1 MKGISKADRLLS
13 NNAVPLSQSGFKSAL
28 HRYTYHDDP
37 VLRGDFG
44 GMGRLQFDEAY
55 PAARLFHHRR
65 NRLILDLAQPDPRGV
80 EQSVSLVQISS
91 ATSPMRD
98 D

>member
-1 MKGISKADRLLS
+1 M
-13 NNAVPLSQSGFKSAL
+13 PLSQSGFKSAL

-44 GMGRLQFDEAY
+44 GMGRLQFDEAH